1 MPELWIVRPGTV
13 PYRRAWAWQRALD
26 KRRAAGD
33 IPDTVLL
40 LEHPHVYTI
49 GRRGSDTDVLA
60 DAAWLAANGAE
71 VVRSDRGGQVTYH
84 GPGQLVGYPVT
95 RLDPNPDIWGFV
107 GKVEQALVD
116 VAVAFGLEAHGERG
130 DLTGVWVGDAKL
142 AAIGMRVS
150 RGVTS
155 HGFAVNCATDL
166 AYFNAIVPCGM
177 PDKAAC
183 SLSSLLGR
191 QVPVAEVLPVVEHHL
206 AERLD
211 RTPVPV
217 DPATLD
223 LPASDH
229 DPETVHA

>member
-1 MPELWIVRPGTV
+1 MPDRELWTVPAGTV
-13 PYRRAWAWQRALD
+13 PYRRAWAWQRALAA
-26 KRRAAGD
+26 RRAAGD

-49 GRRGSDTDVLA
+49 GKRGSDADVLA
-60 DAAWLAANGAE
+60 DAAWLTANGAE
-71 VVRSDRGGQVTYH
+71 VVRSDRGGQVTYD
-84 GPGQLVGYPVT
+84 GPGQLVGYPIT
-95 RLDPNPDIWGFV
+95 RLDPSPDIWRFV
-107 GKVEQALVD
+107 GRVEQALVE
-116 VAVAFGLEAHGERG
+116 VAAAFGLEARGERG
-130 DLTGVWVGDAKL
+130 DRTGVGVGEAKL

-155 HGFAVNCATDL
+155 HGFALNCATDL

-191 QVPVAEVLPVVEHHL
+191 HVPVAEALPVVERRL

-211 RTPVPV
+211 RAPVPV
-217 DPATLD
+217 ELGTALGAELAAAP
-223 LPASDH
+223 
-229 DPETVHA
+229 